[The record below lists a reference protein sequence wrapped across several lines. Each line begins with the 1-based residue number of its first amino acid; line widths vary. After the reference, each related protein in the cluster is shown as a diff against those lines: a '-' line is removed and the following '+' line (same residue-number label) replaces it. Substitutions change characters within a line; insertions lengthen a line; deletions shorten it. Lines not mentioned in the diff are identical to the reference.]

1 MDLSKNDL
9 PRGYGNPGKRDL
21 HHGKFAVDTR
31 RVCWSY
37 RMESERVAGT
47 VDGNPVKARRPKR
60 NQWKFKVRKP
70 SGETKVMTAKK
81 VYRNERPEDKP
92 QPAVMVTSAE
102 HDDRNERAYWQAG
115 YQSKFK
121 RLV

>member
-1 MDLSKNDL
+1 
-9 PRGYGNPGKRDL
+9 
-21 HHGKFAVDTR
+21 
-31 RVCWSY
+31 
-37 RMESERVAGT
+37 
-47 VDGNPVKARRPKR
+47 
-60 NQWKFKVRKP
+60 
-70 SGETKVMTAKK
+70 MTAKK